1 MLQGWVVIIVAL
13 GYIGLLFVVASYGD
27 RTRSRNSSSSSSSS
41 ARMMIYPLSLAI
53 YCTSWTFFGSVG
65 LASRTGYDF
74 LAIYVGPMLM
84 IGLATPLILRVVRLA
99 KAQNITSIADFIA
112 ARYGKHQ
119 AVAATVAMIAI
130 VGTIPYIALQLKAV
144 SASLSTILAHLD
156 MTTGMTQPVL
166 GDIALFVALAMAAF
180 AVLFGT
186 RHIDATEHQDGLIL
200 AIATESIIK
209 LVAFVTVGVFVT
221 FFMFDGPAALFA
233 KAMEM
238 PRTAAVLTREPVWS
252 TLLTMTLLST
262 VAIVMVPR
270 QFHVTVVENRSE
282 SEIRRAAWIFPLYLV
297 LINLFVIPIAIAG
310 LITFPRGLVDS
321 DMFVLALP
329 LRAGSELLA
338 LTAFVGG
345 LSAATAMVIVETVA
359 LAIMASN
366 DIVVPFVLQR
376 REAILSGR
384 GDVGALLLTVRRFS
398 IFLILLFAYLYY
410 RFAGEAQ
417 LAAIG
422 LLSFAA
428 IAQLAPAFFGG
439 LIWRNGTARGALA
452 GMISGIL
459 VWAYTLLLPS
469 FADADLVAKDIL
481 ELGPLGITWLR
492 PQHLLGLDLPPLV
505 HGVLWSLA
513 LNIIAYV
520 TSSLA
525 RAPSSIERLQA
536 NLFVPSE
543 LAPMTPSFRLWRS
556 SVTVEELTTTVAR
569 YLGEERT
576 HSSFESFAASRRISL
591 DPKHEADIHLL
602 RYAEHILASAIGAA
616 SSRLVLS
623 LLLRKRTVS
632 TKAALKLLD
641 DANAAIQYNRE
652 ILQTAL
658 DHVRQGIAVFDKD
671 LRLVCWN
678 RQFGEILDLPLSLT
692 RIGIGLDEILRHN
705 GEQGALG
712 PGRVDDLVHE
722 RITRY
727 LTGAEP
733 IRERFAERGLV
744 VEIRANHMPDGGLV
758 TTATDVTPS
767 VEAAEALERA
777 NENLERRV
785 KERTEELTRLN
796 VALARAKGE
805 AEEANVSKTR
815 FLAAASH
822 DILQP
827 LNAARL
833 YVTSLVERQGSG
845 EDARLVS
852 NVDAS
857 LEAVEEILGALL
869 DISRLDSGA
878 MRPEISS
885 FRMDE
890 LMRQLEVEFAP
901 LAREKGLQLAFV
913 PSTRSV
919 RSDRRLLRR
928 LLQNLVSNAVKYTPQ
943 GRVVIGC
950 RLKEGRLRI
959 DVYDTGLGIPQ
970 SKKREIFREFHRLD
984 QGAKVARGLGLGL
997 SIVERIARVLDH
1009 RIELESKSGRGS
1021 HFSISVPLAPALP
1034 LDAKAA
1040 KPHIVDVSQLADMLV
1055 LCIDNEPKILDGMET
1070 LLGGWGCRVLK
1081 APDLKSALATVSDAK
1096 AVPSGLLVD
1105 YHLDSGNG
1113 IDAIAALRWRFG
1125 AELPAILI
1133 TADRSPTVREEARA
1147 REIQV
1152 LNKPLKPAALRALI
1166 AQWRVQRMAAA
1177 E

>member
-1 MLQGWVVIIVAL
+1 MLQGWVVIVVAL
-13 GYIGLLFVVASYGD
+13 GYIGLLFVIASYGD
-27 RTRSRNSSSSSSSS
+27 QTRARGGSRART
-41 ARMMIYPLSLAI
+41 MIYPLSLAI

-74 LAIYVGPMLM
+74 LAIYVGPVLM
-84 IGLATPLILRVVRLA
+84 VGLATPLILRVVRLA
-99 KAQNITSIADFIA
+99 KTQNITSIADFIA

-119 AVAATVAMIAI
+119 AVAATVALIAI
-130 VGTIPYIALQLKAV
+130 IGSIPYIALQLKAV

-156 MTTGMTQPVL
+156 MTTGSMQPVL

-200 AIATESIIK
+200 AIATESLIK

-221 FFMFDGPAALFA
+221 FVMFDGPAALFT
-233 KAMEM
+233 KAMET
-238 PRTAAVLTREPVWS
+238 PHTAAVLTREPVWS
-252 TLLTMTLLST
+252 TLITMTLLST
-262 VAIVMVPR
+262 VAIVLLPR

-282 SEIRRAAWIFPLYLV
+282 TEIKRAAWLFPLYLV

-310 LITFPRGLVDS
+310 LLTFPRGLVDS

-338 LTAFVGG
+338 LVAFVGG

-366 DIVVPFVLQR
+366 DIVVPLVLQR
-376 REAILSGR
+376 REAILSSQK
-384 GDVGALLLTVRRFS
+384 DVGAILLTVRRLA
-398 IFLILLFAYLYY
+398 IFVILLFAYLYY
-410 RFAGEAQ
+410 RMAGEAQ
-417 LAAIG
+417 LASIG

-428 IAQLAPAFFGG
+428 VAQLAPAFFGG

-452 GMISGIL
+452 GMIAGIL

-469 FADADLVAKDIL
+469 FVDSDLIGKDIL
-481 ELGPLGITWLR
+481 ALGPFGIPWLR
-492 PQHLLGLDLPPLV
+492 PQHLFGLDLPPLV

-513 LNIIAYV
+513 LNLFAYV

-525 RAPSSIERLQA
+525 RAPTAIERLQA

-576 HSSFESFAASRRISL
+576 HSSFASFAASRRISL
-591 DPKHEADIHLL
+591 DPKQEADFHLL

-678 RQFGEILDLPLSLT
+678 RQFGEILDLPLALT
-692 RIGIGLDEILRHN
+692 RVGIGLDEILRHN

-722 RITRY
+722 RIKRY
-727 LTGAEP
+727 LSGAEP
-733 IRERFAERGLV
+733 IRERFADRGLV

-785 KERTEELTRLN
+785 QERTEELTRLN
-796 VALARAKGE
+796 DALARAKGE

-901 LAREKGLQLAFV
+901 LAREKGLAVTFV

-928 LLQNLVSNAVKYTPQ
+928 LLQNLVSNAIKYTPQ
-943 GRVVIGC
+943 GRVLIGC
-950 RLKEGRLRI
+950 RLGAGRLRI

-1009 RIELESKSGRGS
+1009 RIALQSKPGRGS
-1021 HFSISVPLAPALP
+1021 HFSVTVPLAPALP
-1034 LDAKAA
+1034 LDAKARE
-1040 KPHIVDVSQLADMLV
+1040 PQRVDVSQLADMLV
-1055 LCIDNEPKILDGMET
+1055 LCIDNEPKILDGMAT

-1081 APDLKSALATVSDAK
+1081 AADLKSALATVSDAK

-1125 AELPAILI
+1125 ADLPAILI
-1133 TADRSPTVREEARA
+1133 TADRSPQVREEARA
-1147 REIQV
+1147 RDVQV